1 MLKIFE
7 DNPTPSSLEVGDMKR
22 FLEKLQT
29 AEKTAEALY
38 IRLAVEIAKYS
49 EEQKRKDKTEEAEI
63 AIKNLQSK
71 SSILT
76 RKGEEYIS
84 KLIPS
89 IPAPDQIQTSIR
101 QRNIPLERLPL
112 PTFKGNKMDFLRFR
126 QEFEQH
132 VKYES
137 QEERMLA
144 LKTKCLLKAADKK
157 RVANELTLSGCW
169 KKLDDEYGD
178 IDTLVAE
185 IFSKWSK
192 LKAPTTDKDFIAF
205 VEEIEH
211 GLSALT
217 SLGHEKEMDSS
228 YSSVMLEQK
237 LSSRLKNEFSKSFIS
252 EESPNKNRMKSLLK
266 FIQMESRANA
276 NISEYVER

>member
-7 DNPTPSSLEVGDMKR
+7 DNPTPSSFEVSDMKR
-22 FLEKLQT
+22 LLEKLQT

-49 EEQKRKDKTEEAEI
+49 EEQKKEDKTEKAET
-63 AIKNLQSK
+63 AIKNLQCK

-89 IPAPDQIQTSIR
+89 IPAPDHIQTPAR

-137 QEERMLA
+137 EDQRMLA

-185 IFSKWSK
+185 IFSKWSN

-228 YSSVMLEQK
+228 YASIVLEK
-237 LSSRLKNEFSKSFIS
+237 K
-252 EESPNKNRMKSLLK
+252 
-266 FIQMESRANA
+266 
-276 NISEYVER
+276 